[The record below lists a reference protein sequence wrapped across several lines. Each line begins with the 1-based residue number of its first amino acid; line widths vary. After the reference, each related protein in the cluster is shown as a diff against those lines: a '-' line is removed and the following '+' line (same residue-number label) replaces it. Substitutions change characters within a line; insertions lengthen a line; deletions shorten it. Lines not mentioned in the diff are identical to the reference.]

1 MKIFFYFSTF
11 CLFLIIFCSPEKANS
26 QGEDLKM
33 QKLSENLYVLSGG
46 GGNVAFLVTENGV
59 LVVDSKVSPA
69 LGEKVISKI
78 REVTDKSIIYL
89 IYTHYHGDHIQG
101 AQNFPKDI
109 TVVSHIN
116 TLSNIEKISL
126 ARLTEQKI
134 KLLPKQQQ
142 DLEEKVKIMQ
152 KEKNAKLAESEKELE
167 TLKKRIN
174 DIEHIKIIKPNFTV
188 GNEAAIYMGTQV
200 IKLFYLGSAHTNG
213 ELIVHFVNEKIIHT
227 GDLLFNNII
236 PYIDFEAGCNTEN
249 WISIL
254 EKLSKMDVVK
264 FIPGHG
270 EVTDKGALSKAAEYF
285 KDIRAEVKKYIS
297 QGKTLDETK
306 NQLTLEKYKDLDGYK
321 QRLSR
326 NVEAIYQE
334 MKNAK

>member
-11 CLFLIIFCSPEKANS
+11 FLFLIIFCSPEKAYS
-26 QGEDLKM
+26 QGDDLKM
-33 QKLSENLYVLSGG
+33 QKLSENLYALSGG
-46 GGNVAFLVTENGV
+46 GGNVAFLVTEDGV
-59 LVVDSKVSPA
+59 LVVDTKVSPA
-69 LGEKVISKI
+69 FGEKILSKI
-78 REVTDKSIIYL
+78 REVTNKSIKYL

-101 AQNFPKDI
+101 AQSFPKDI
-109 TVVSHIN
+109 QVVSHIN
-116 TLSNIEKISL
+116 TFSNIERISL
-126 ARLTEQKI
+126 ARITEQKT

-142 DLEEKVKIMQ
+142 ELEEKIKKMQ
-152 KEKNAKLAESEKELE
+152 KEKDTKLAEAEKELGA
-167 TLKKRIN
+167 LKKRII
-174 DIEHIKIIKPNFTV
+174 DIENLKIIKPNFTV
-188 GNEAAIYMGTQV
+188 GNEAAIYLGNQI

-213 ELIVHFVNEKIIHT
+213 DLIVHFVNEKIIHT

-254 EKLSKMDVVK
+254 EQLSKMDVVK

-270 EVTDKGALSKAAEYF
+270 DATDKNALLKAADYF
-285 KDIRAEVKKYIS
+285 KDIRAEVKKYINL
-297 QGKTLDETK
+297 GKTLDETK

-326 NVEAIYQE
+326 NAESIYQE
-334 MKNAK
+334 MKNTK